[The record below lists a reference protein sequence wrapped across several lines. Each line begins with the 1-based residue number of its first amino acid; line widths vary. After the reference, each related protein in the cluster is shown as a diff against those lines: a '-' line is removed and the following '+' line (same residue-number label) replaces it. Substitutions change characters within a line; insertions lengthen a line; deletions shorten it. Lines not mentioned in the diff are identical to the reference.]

1 MAKETK
7 GKTLEEIAG
16 RFGDTVAT
24 ETMNELITAHDNE
37 VEQGPRVAKVN

>member
-1 MAKETK
+1 MARETK

-16 RFGDTVAT
+16 LFGDTVAT

-37 VEQGPRVAKVN
+37 LEQGPRDAKAN